1 MMKNLT
7 MAALLLLLC
16 AARALAQFPRAGGR
30 GPATAAALPAPA
42 VGASTATAAGV
53 SPAAAASTAT
63 EVGASTAAAGSLSAY
78 LGNKI
83 SRERGPWVLG
93 EVIFLSANRMVSD
106 YTWRDMVRGQRGS
119 LYTNADIAADTER
132 LMGLKSFDSVDA
144 ALYEIPG
151 THVPAEYQSVAVS
164 SAEVRL
170 VYTMVEKRAA
180 GSTGKPRAAVGPAP
194 ISGVVF
200 TPTAYRSTGRF
211 ATPGLGLD
219 INAVYYIGRLY
230 GKNSYPDAPYKTNY
244 LDRLG
249 VWLLTADG
257 KMQLQSETKL
267 RPAIAVGAQATALL
281 RDSAQPQI
289 NQTANVTVS
298 ASNKSV
304 QVLTDGYF
312 VASKK
317 FGPTRASLGVM
328 QGTVGNLAANLS
340 EFLTPEA
347 LLYYK
352 SAPANSVVKSQTVP
366 FASFF
371 FLPRNQN
378 PLGLEFMKFQG
389 ATQSPWLVN
398 LKIGYFIKLNF
409 DIAYLKYQGG
419 YDVLGLIQFRYNYFP
434 KY

>member
-7 MAALLLLLC
+7 TVTLLLC
-16 AARALAQFPRAGGR
+16 TCRALGLAQPV
-30 GPATAAALPAPA
+30 PAAAEP
-42 VGASTATAAGV
+42 VVSTATASTVIA
-53 SPAAAASTAT
+53 SAAS
-63 EVGASTAAAGSLSAY
+63 VNSVSAY
-78 LGNKI
+78 LGKKI
-83 SRERGPWVLG
+83 SRDRGPWALG
-93 EVIFLSANRMVSD
+93 EVIFLSAGRMVSD

-132 LMGLKSFDSVDA
+132 LMGLKAFESVDA
-144 ALYEIPG
+144 ELYEIPG
-151 THVPAEYQSVAVS
+151 THVPPEHQSVAVP

-170 VYTMVEKRAA
+170 VYTMVEKKAP
-180 GSTGKPRAAVGPAP
+180 GTGKPRAAARPAP

-200 TPTAYRSTGRF
+200 TPTAYRSTGHF
-211 ATPGLGLD
+211 ITPGLGLD
-219 INAVYYIGRLY
+219 INAIYYIGRLY
-230 GKNSYPDAPYKTNY
+230 GKNNYPDAPYKTNY

-257 KMQLQSETKL
+257 KIQLQSETKL

-281 RDSAQPQI
+281 RDSPQPQI
-289 NQTANVTVS
+289 NQTASLTVS

-328 QGTVGNLAANLS
+328 QGTIGNLAANLS

-347 LLYYK
+347 LHYYNH
-352 SAPANSVVKSQTVP
+352 APTDTVVKSRTVP

-389 ATQSPWLVN
+389 APQSPWLIN